1 MASPSQALLPTAS
14 GSLNRAADAQKV
26 TELTANV
33 VEQITA
39 GNIIDYHRIAEW
51 RTQQDKPGFER
62 DPSISWLATVGH
74 FVLCMEPELSRP
86 TVLLYIS
93 AGHGIWYALT
103 LTNELRLVQFKMEDI
118 TNRTDLVTPTKGLL
132 KGPGAYFH

>member
-1 MASPSQALLPTAS
+1 MASPAQALLPTAN
-14 GSLNRAADAQKV
+14 GLLNRAADAQ
-26 TELTANV
+26 TFTGLTANV
-33 VEQITA
+33 VKQITK

-62 DPSISWLATVGH
+62 DPATSWLATVGH

-103 LTNELRLVQFKMEDI
+103 LKTSS
-118 TNRTDLVTPTKGLL
+118 GLYNS
-132 KGPGAYFH
+132 K